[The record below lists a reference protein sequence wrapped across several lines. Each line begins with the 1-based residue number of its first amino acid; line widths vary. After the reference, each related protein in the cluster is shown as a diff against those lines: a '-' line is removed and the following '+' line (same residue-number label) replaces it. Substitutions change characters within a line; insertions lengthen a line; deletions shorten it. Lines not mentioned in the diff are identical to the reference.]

1 VGFFFSRQVG
11 SPPMAFNLRPP
22 PCETVDGLRPPL
34 CGFPYFA
41 GAGDFA
47 FQPEATGCSQAN
59 AWWLADAS
67 FLVYGDAAF
76 VEETIRNSPLSD
88 QGFHLDWLGTPDN
101 NRGMILASDTA
112 LVVVFRGTRLQVHSV
127 LDAAE
132 VVLIHQDDF
141 LIDGSFLF
149 KPAHTGGRVHAGF
162 LSAFNEIR
170 DGFDAIVAARQPGQ
184 RLWLTGH
191 SLGGALATLAAAHV
205 GPAALHGLYTYG
217 APRVGDSAFAA
228 VLPQRSYHRFVHRDD
243 WVVNVPPTVLGYVH
257 GGTPQFVS
265 GSQPRGLRGEWAS
278 GLKAFRDTLL
288 STARNLRFN
297 TGDLPF
303 QIGGLADHSP
313 IYYATLL
320 WNALADRPASPPPG
334 ANSG

>member
-1 VGFFFSRQVG
+1 
-11 SPPMAFNLRPP
+11 MAFNLRPP
-22 PCETVDGLRPPL
+22 PCETIDGLRPPL
-34 CGFPYFA
+34 AGFPYFA
-41 GAGDFA
+41 GAGEFA
-47 FQPEATGCSQAN
+47 FQPEATGYSQAN

-76 VEETIRNSPLSD
+76 VEETIRNSPLPD
-88 QGFHLDWLGTPDN
+88 QGFRLDWLGTADD
-101 NRGMILASDTA
+101 NRGMVLASDAA
-112 LVVVFRGTRLQVHSV
+112 LVVVFRGTRLHVHSV

-132 VVLIHQDDF
+132 VVLINQDDF

-149 KPAHTGGRVHAGF
+149 KRAQTGGRVHAGF

-170 DGFDAIVAARQPGQ
+170 ECFDAIVAARRPGQ
-184 RLWLTGH
+184 CLWLAGH

-205 GPAALHGLYTYG
+205 GPAAVQGVYTYG

-257 GGTPQFVS
+257 GGTLQSVS
-265 GSQPRGLRGEWAS
+265 GSQPRSLRGDLAIGFQAIRE
-278 GLKAFRDTLL
+278 TLL
-288 STARNLRFN
+288 STARNLRLN

-320 WNALADRPASPPPG
+320 WNALVADGSSALPDAQ
-334 ANSG
+334 SG

>member
-1 VGFFFSRQVG
+1 
-11 SPPMAFNLRPP
+11 MAFNLRPP
-22 PCETVDGLRPPL
+22 PCETIDGLRPPL
-34 CGFPYFA
+34 SGFPYFA
-41 GAGDFA
+41 GAVEFA
-47 FQPEATGCSQAN
+47 FQPQATGYSQTN

-76 VEETIRNSPLSD
+76 VQEAIRNSPLPN
-88 QGFHLDWLGTPDN
+88 QEFRLDWLGTPDD
-101 NRGMILASDTA
+101 NRGMVLASDAA

-127 LDAAE
+127 LDATE

-162 LSAFNEIR
+162 LNAFNEIR
-170 DGFDAIVAARQPGQ
+170 DCFDAIVAARQPGQ

-205 GPAALHGLYTYG
+205 GPAAVQGLYTYG

-228 VLPQRSYHRFVHRDD
+228 VLPQQSYHRFVHRDD
-243 WVVNVPPTVLGYVH
+243 WVVNVPPKFLGYVH
-257 GGTPQFVS
+257 GGTLKTVS
-265 GSQPRGLRGEWAS
+265 GSQPRRLRGDLAS
-278 GLKAFRDTLL
+278 RLQAFRDTLL
-288 STARNLRFN
+288 STARNLRLN

-313 IYYATLL
+313 VYYATLL
-320 WNALADRPASPPPG
+320 WNALAERPASPSPG
-334 ANSG
+334 ADSS